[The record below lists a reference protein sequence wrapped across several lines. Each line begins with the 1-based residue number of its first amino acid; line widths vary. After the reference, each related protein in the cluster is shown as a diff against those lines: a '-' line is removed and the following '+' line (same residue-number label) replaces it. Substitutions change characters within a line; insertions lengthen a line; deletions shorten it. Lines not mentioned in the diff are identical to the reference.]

1 MHRLGYPRP
10 GGRELPLQFGSL
22 ASSLSRRLLVD
33 LLKTIKHIL
42 SRYTVF
48 LWALLKPLGAW
59 GVLVVGAIDGAFIGL
74 PVDAVVASYVYQD
87 RGRFVLY
94 ALMASVGS
102 ALGSIVIYVIGYE
115 GGEELLRKRIPA
127 ARFERIH
134 EAFDK
139 HPFWS
144 LMFPAMLPPP
154 TPFKLF
160 VLAAAVSEM
169 GFARFLLAI
178 FSGRMVRFLVLGVLT
193 IKFGPDV
200 VHLFGTVFKQH
211 YYLLLEAILVGLVI
225 WLVIRRKKK
234 KTLIAEDDEA
244 SQSSPRST

>member
-1 MHRLGYPRP
+1 M
-10 GGRELPLQFGSL
+10 
-22 ASSLSRRLLVD
+22 
-33 LLKTIKHIL
+33 KTIKHIL
-42 SRYTVF
+42 ARYTAF

-59 GVLVVGAIDGAFIGL
+59 GVLAIAALDGAFLGL
-74 PVDAVVASYVYQD
+74 PMDAVVASYVYQD

-94 ALMASVGS
+94 VLMASVGS
-102 ALGSIVIYVIGYE
+102 AVGSIVIYVIGYK

-127 ARFERIH
+127 ARFEKIH

-144 LMFPAMLPPP
+144 LMLPAMLPPP

-160 VLAAAVSEM
+160 ALAAAVSEM

-178 FSGRMVRFLVLGVLT
+178 FSGRMVRFLVLGLLT

-200 VHLFGTVFKQH
+200 VHILGALFREHLYWV
-211 YYLLLEAILVGLVI
+211 LLIGAAGIVA
-225 WLVIRRKKK
+225 WLMHWKREGKAGKSTESVHR
-234 KTLIAEDDEA
+234 
-244 SQSSPRST
+244 SQGDA